1 MKKFFL
7 ITLMALAVS
16 LQSAVANDG
25 VFYVNGNHLIPLEET
40 DISIKKEILTITLCD
55 DGFAS
60 VDVQYEMVN
69 NGAPKTV
76 TMGFEATVPY
86 NDGESFNKNCTHP
99 NIKDFS
105 ATMNGQLL
113 PLKNGVIQATNEE
126 GAEKDFIPLDLKVWR
141 EPRETDPEFEE
152 NGADMIH
159 MLYNPST
166 KEYMRYSYAYYF
178 TANFKQGVN
187 TIHHTYRYEMSNGV
201 GRSFEVPYWLT
212 PAMRWA
218 NHQIDDFTLRIKTD
232 NATKHF
238 LVDCNSFNPNGFKV
252 TSGKGKVRTLDAT
265 DYRNRMAEVVLR
277 NGTVEYHAV
286 NFVANEDM
294 AINSADQLYEAPDD
308 DILYY
313 DSGETFY
320 PIYVDSWTPSRFGV
334 KDKKG
339 NFAKRLLRN
348 LPYAHR
354 GYVFK
359 DPDLRKVFE
368 SQWWYMPDPNFTPTE
383 STFHAH
389 EWRLINENK

>member
-1 MKKFFL
+1 MRKYFM
-7 ITLMALAVS
+7 ITMIALLAMC
-16 LQSAVANDG
+16 QSAMANDG
-25 VFYVNGNHLIPLEET
+25 VYYVSGNHLIPLQET
-40 DISIKKEILTITLCD
+40 DITIKKEILTITLCD

-69 NGAPKTV
+69 NGSPKTV
-76 TMGFEATVPY
+76 TMGFEASVPY

-113 PLKNGVIQATNEE
+113 PLKNGVIKAMNEDE
-126 GAEKDFIPLDLKVWR
+126 PENFFVPLDLKVWR
-141 EPRETDPEFEE
+141 EPRESDPDYEE
-152 NGADMIH
+152 NGADMVH
-159 MLYNPST
+159 LLYNPST
-166 KEYMRYSYAYYF
+166 KEYMQYSYAYYF

-187 TIHHTYRYEMSNGV
+187 IIHHTYRYEMSNGV

-218 NHQIDDFTLRIKTD
+218 NHQIDDFTLRIKAD
-232 NATKHF
+232 NTTKHF
-238 LVDCNSFNPNGFKV
+238 LVDGECFNSSSFKV

-265 DYRNRMAEVVLR
+265 ESRERMVEVVLR
-277 NGTVEYHAV
+277 NGTVEWHGV
-286 NFVANEDM
+286 NFTTKDEM
-294 AINSADQLYEAPDD
+294 CINSADQIYDAPAD

-320 PIYVDSWTPSRFGV
+320 PIYADSWTPSMFGV
-334 KDKKG
+334 KG
-339 NFAKRLLRN
+339 NKSNFSKRLLRN

-359 DPDLRKVFE
+359 DPDLKKIFQ
-368 SQWWYMPDPNFTPTE
+368 SQWWYMPDPNFKPTE
-383 STFHAH
+383 SSFNAH
-389 EWRLINENK
+389 EWKLINENK

>member
-1 MKKFFL
+1 
-7 ITLMALAVS
+7 MALAVS

-76 TMGFEATVPY
+76 TMGFEASVPY

-141 EPRETDPEFEE
+141 EPRESDPEYEE

-265 DYRNRMAEVVLR
+265 DYRNRMAEEKLR
-277 NGTVEYHAV
+277 KITLVNDTAELDLRKKEEAV
-286 NFVANEDM
+286 CYISVAMKAFED
-294 AINSADQLYEAPDD
+294 AASDIFARIKNAPEQLTSLLKLDPRQAEQLNDYID
-308 DILYY
+308 DIL
-313 DSGETFY
+313 
-320 PIYVDSWTPSRFGV
+320 VDLSNM
-334 KDKKG
+334 DIQ
-339 NFAKRLLRN
+339 L
-348 LPYAHR
+348 
-354 GYVFK
+354 
-359 DPDLRKVFE
+359 
-368 SQWWYMPDPNFTPTE
+368 E
-383 STFHAH
+383 STTASDA
-389 EWRLINENK
+389 RLYSTQKAKKEKLSKPVE